1 MSLFVPSLNG
11 STRSPSS
18 RVALRQHL
26 GVEVVVSSN
35 SNVAEGSE
43 VELDESVGKI
53 HMANGGPECIL
64 FPPFSAPL

>member
-11 STRSPSS
+11 STR
-18 RVALRQHL
+18 VALRQHL
-26 GVEVVVSSN
+26 GVVVSSN